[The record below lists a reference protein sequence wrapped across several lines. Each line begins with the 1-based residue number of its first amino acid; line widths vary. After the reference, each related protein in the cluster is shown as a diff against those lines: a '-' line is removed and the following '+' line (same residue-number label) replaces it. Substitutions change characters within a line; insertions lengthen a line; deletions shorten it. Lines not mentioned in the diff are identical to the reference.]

1 MRATTLLMNFLKQCK
16 TGFFGLQISRHSA
29 YQRLKLLNINS
40 PPSMLCSAEC
50 LFISNQC
57 LLKKI
62 SVGLNA
68 HSLYN
73 IELKIP
79 RLICLITFF

>member
-1 MRATTLLMNFLKQCK
+1 
-16 TGFFGLQISRHSA
+16 
-29 YQRLKLLNINS
+29 
-40 PPSMLCSAEC
+40 MLCSAEC